1 MRACIVRVELES
13 LHRLL
18 EAMEVIQHLQIC
30 ETRPE
35 YCLHI
40 MLIRT
45 DRFTINL
52 ERIGILAP
60 AHRFLCAAKQFLF
73 GVVTFFLRC
82 GADERNKGG
91 GPVKREDYQ
100 KECAESNQTAQHSSA
115 VTTVAVHF
123 KISPVFE
130 YHRSKS
136 SSSKSMPTEPAK
148 SFSFSSIAR
157 YLAFVEG
164 GFGVSITPNSA
175 SRESRCLSSIAY
187 PRNPTLRK
195 K

>member
-1 MRACIVRVELES
+1 MCARIVRVQLEC

-18 EAMEVIQHLQIC
+18 EAMEVIQHLQIG

-35 YCLHI
+35 YRLQI
-40 MLIRT
+40 MLIRG
-45 DRFTINL
+45 DRFIINL
-52 ERIGILAP
+52 ERIGILAR
-60 AHRFLCAAKQFLF
+60 AHRFLRATKQFLF
-73 GVVTFFLRC
+73 RVVTFVFGC

-91 GPVKREDYQ
+91 GPAKREDYQ
-100 KECAESNQTAQHSSA
+100 KECAESNQTAQNSSA

-136 SSSKSMPTEPAK
+136 SSSKSMPTESAK

-157 YLAFVEG
+157 YLALVEG

-175 SRESRCLSSIAY
+175 SRESRCLS
-187 PRNPTLRK
+187 
-195 K
+195 